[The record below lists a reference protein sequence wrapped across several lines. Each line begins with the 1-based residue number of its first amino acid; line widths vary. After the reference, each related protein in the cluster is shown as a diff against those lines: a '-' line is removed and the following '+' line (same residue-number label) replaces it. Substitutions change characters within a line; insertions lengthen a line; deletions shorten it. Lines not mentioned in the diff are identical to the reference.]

1 MSYVF
6 LLKIISHYPCLFHPR
21 FLPLPRFKRMPDFN
35 VRFEAHFT
43 TFFDFTYM
51 LFLL

>member
-6 LLKIISHYPCLFHPR
+6 LLKIFLNFPCLFQAQI
-21 FLPLPRFKRMPDFN
+21 LPLPRFKRMPDFN
-35 VRFEAHFT
+35 VRFKADFT